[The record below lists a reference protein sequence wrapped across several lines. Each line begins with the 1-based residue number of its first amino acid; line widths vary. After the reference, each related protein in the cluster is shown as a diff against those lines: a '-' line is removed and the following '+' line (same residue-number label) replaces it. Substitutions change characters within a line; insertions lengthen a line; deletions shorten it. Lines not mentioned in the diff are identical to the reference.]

1 MNSTLD
7 RGPRKGNLN
16 KMSLCSI
23 PNGQWQCT
31 LVPQSS
37 QKCVYILLNI
47 FANPNLKKH
56 HIEQWLIRVI
66 RARLQPPIKATNMPG
81 KDLLKKVV
89 VIKQKRGDLRP
100 YTHCARGGSCLPPP
114 NIGSQGPPSPDTP
127 VPRVRNISTNKLIK
141 KYFQTV
147 NLQTIL
153 IYH

>member
-1 MNSTLD
+1 MNLTLD
-7 RGPRKGNLN
+7 RGPRKGYLN

-23 PNGQWQCT
+23 PNGQWCT

-100 YTHCARGGSCLPPP
+100 QTLCSGRGLR
-114 NIGSQGPPSPDTP
+114 GPPSP
-127 VPRVRNISTNKLIK
+127 VPRVFNILTNKLFR
-141 KYFQTV
+141 KYIQTV
-147 NLQTIL
+147 NLRTIL

>member
-1 MNSTLD
+1 MNLTLD
-7 RGPRKGNLN
+7 RGPRKGYLN

-23 PNGQWQCT
+23 PNGQWCT

-89 VIKQKRGDLRP
+89 VIKQKRGTSGHR
-100 YTHCARGGSCLPPP
+100 HCARGGVLGVHPPP
-114 NIGSQGPPSPDTP
+114 VSMVFNIL
-127 VPRVRNISTNKLIK
+127 TNKLFR
-141 KYFQTV
+141 KYIQTV

-153 IYH
+153 IYHGYLTDAYIH